1 MKKINIFGNHNIYKH
16 HVLLM
21 MNKTSQGWQTTCKND
36 NHLQF
41 SNKVHLIQAFSL
53 LEHSKQ
59 NQSSCVIT
67 FDTQMKLLSYK

>member
-1 MKKINIFGNHNIYKH
+1 MKKINIIGNHNIYKH

-21 MNKTSQGWQTTCKND
+21 MNTTSQRWQTTCKND

-53 LEHSKQ
+53 LEHSKKT
-59 NQSSCVIT
+59 QSSCVIT
-67 FDTQMKLLSYK
+67 FDTHLKAPCYK